1 MLISIVN
8 HCTFDYAFKSWFET
22 QQFSALFVHQSVVC
36 QKVFIT
42 TAMTMETFDTGH
54 ESQTMILIC
63 FSNTERIRARV
74 SVQGGHLACLCRE
87 FKFYEVKKKLLLF
100 FKNMFIPEYP
110 FCI

>member
-42 TAMTMETFDTGH
+42 TAMTMETVNTGH
-54 ESQTMILIC
+54 ES
-63 FSNTERIRARV
+63 
-74 SVQGGHLACLCRE
+74 
-87 FKFYEVKKKLLLF
+87 
-100 FKNMFIPEYP
+100 
-110 FCI
+110 